1 MEECLILVYLYSE
14 RDILARISDTD
25 RAKRLFEIDRLEQ
38 EGFTDNQISVELGL
52 SLPVVKRAQKYLE
65 NLKKAEI
72 SPELLA
78 EKRSELYLE
87 YTEIAYEAKNQ
98 FELFKTPLVCKYCDG
113 NGKVP
118 KENNGVPV
126 LNLDGDQELV
136 VCAQCRGQGKFHYP
150 KDANRFL
157 ITWAEILERKAKLFG
172 LDNIKSENIIN
183 FNQFN
188 SNQYVSDP
196 MKISGDARKQAD
208 SLIKIIKENHEKNV
222 RERNE
227 EEI

>member
-1 MEECLILVYLYSE
+1 M
-14 RDILARISDTD
+14 ARISDTE

-87 YTEIAYEAKNQ
+87 YTEIADEAKMQ
-98 FELFKTPLVCKYCDG
+98 FELFKTPLDCKYCDG
-113 NGKVP
+113 TGKVP
-118 KENNGVPV
+118 KEKNDTIVKDENGDIV
-126 LNLDGDQELV
+126 LEI
-136 VCAQCRGQGKFHYP
+136 CSQCRGQGKFHYP

-188 SNQYVSDP
+188 SNQYISDP
-196 MKISGDARKQAD
+196 MKITGDTRKIAD
-208 SLIKIIKENHEKNV
+208 KLVNMIKDNHEANV
-222 RERNE
+222 KERNE